1 MFVNVYRSKVLIN
14 KIRNSRINGKHG
26 KVANCNHCS
35 GAFRNSGDITACIM
49 CSRELGHICGSCIHV
64 SSETVV
70 KNKKSA

>member
-1 MFVNVYRSKVLIN
+1 MLVNVYRSKVLIN
-14 KIRNSRINGKHG
+14 KLRNSRLSRTRG

>member
-14 KIRNSRINGKHG
+14 KVRNSRGNGKRG
-26 KVANCNHCS
+26 TVANCNHCS